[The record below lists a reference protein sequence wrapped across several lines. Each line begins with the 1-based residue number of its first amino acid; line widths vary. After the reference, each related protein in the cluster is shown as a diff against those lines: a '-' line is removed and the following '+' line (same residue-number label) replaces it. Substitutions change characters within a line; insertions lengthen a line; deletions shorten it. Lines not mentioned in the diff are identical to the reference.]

1 MEHVA
6 IKTLSSPLAVVT
18 IQVTVSVS
26 VEKRAFIR
34 RYRVMMGHENMSNV
48 LE

>member
-6 IKTLSSPLAVVT
+6 IKTLSSPLAVVA
-18 IQVTVSVS
+18 IQVTVSV
-26 VEKRAFIR
+26 
-34 RYRVMMGHENMSNV
+34 MGHENMSKV

>member
-6 IKTLSSPLAVVT
+6 IKTPSSPRAVVA
-18 IQVTVSVS
+18 IQVTVL
-26 VEKRAFIR
+26 
-34 RYRVMMGHENMSNV
+34 VMDHENMSNV

>member
-6 IKTLSSPLAVVT
+6 IKTLSSSRAVVA
-18 IQVTVSVS
+18 IQVTVLV
-26 VEKRAFIR
+26 
-34 RYRVMMGHENMSNV
+34 MGHENMSNV